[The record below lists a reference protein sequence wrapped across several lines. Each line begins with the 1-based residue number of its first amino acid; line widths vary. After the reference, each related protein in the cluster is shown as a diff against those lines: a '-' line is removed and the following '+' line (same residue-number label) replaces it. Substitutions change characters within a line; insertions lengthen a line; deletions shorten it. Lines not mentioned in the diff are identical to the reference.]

1 MTRTGEQRPVHCC
14 FYPSSSSHFVA
25 FLKSPV
31 YLKTYFLVDNDEQHV
46 LTGFSFHVPSAT
58 RQRWNDQFLPLDVM
72 PKMNNQNVHR
82 KLFLGGLSWDTTE
95 NDLQEYFGQFGPV
108 SNVSIKYN
116 AQTGNPRG
124 FGFITFADDQSIES
138 VLTSGPHS
146 VKNKIIDPRKAKSK
160 LNANL
165 KKIFVGGVDSN
176 MTEEELRDYFSRF
189 GRVDGIELPFDKIR
203 NRRREFCFII
213 FDTKEAADAACSESK
228 QFIGG
233 RDCDIKRA
241 QPQNNAPGGMGG
253 MGGGGGPMG
262 GGHRNGGG
270 MGGGRS
276 MNGSGNGMHYG
287 GGQAAFHSPSFQDYG
302 ETGTQNWGYPSQGS
316 YGAGTAWNAGAGGMG
331 GGGGGR
337 NGNPGGRGG
346 PGGPRGGQSG
356 GGGGAGGGFHRSRVY
371 TGGNSGNDN
380 YGSYN

>member
-1 MTRTGEQRPVHCC
+1 M
-14 FYPSSSSHFVA
+14 
-25 FLKSPV
+25 
-31 YLKTYFLVDNDEQHV
+31 
-46 LTGFSFHVPSAT
+46 
-58 RQRWNDQFLPLDVM
+58 
-72 PKMNNQNVHR
+72 
-82 KLFLGGLSWDTTE
+82 SWDTTE
-95 NDLQEYFGQFGPV
+95 SDLQEYFGQFGQV

-176 MTEEELRDYFSRF
+176 MTEDELRDYFSRF

-241 QPQNNAPGGMGG
+241 QPQNSAGGAGGPGG
-253 MGGGGGPMG
+253 PL
-262 GGHRNGGG
+262 GHRNGGG
-270 MGGGRS
+270 MGGGGGRS
-276 MNGSGNGMHYG
+276 MNGQSGNGQMHYG
-287 GGQAAFHSPSFQDYG
+287 GGQFHSPSFQDYG
-302 ETGTQNWGYPSQGS
+302 ETGTQNWGYQSQAGS
-316 YGAGTAWNAGAGGMG
+316 YGASTAWNAGGAGGMG
-331 GGGGGR
+331 GR
-337 NGNPGGRGG
+337 NGNPGGGRGG
-346 PGGPRGGQSG
+346 PGGPRGGQSAG
-356 GGGGAGGGFHRSRVY
+356 GSGGGFHRSRVY
-371 TGGNSGNDN
+371 TGGNNASDN

>member
-1 MTRTGEQRPVHCC
+1 M
-14 FYPSSSSHFVA
+14 
-25 FLKSPV
+25 
-31 YLKTYFLVDNDEQHV
+31 
-46 LTGFSFHVPSAT
+46 
-58 RQRWNDQFLPLDVM
+58 
-72 PKMNNQNVHR
+72 
-82 KLFLGGLSWDTTE
+82 
-95 NDLQEYFGQFGPV
+95 

-241 QPQNNAPGGMGG
+241 QPQNNA
-253 MGGGGGPMG
+253 GGGPGGPGGPMGGG

-270 MGGGRS
+270 MGGGGGGGRS

-287 GGQAAFHSPSFQDYG
+287 GGQGAFHSPSFQDYG
-302 ETGTQNWGYPSQGS
+302 ETGTQNWGYQSQGS
-316 YGAGTAWNAGAGGMG
+316 YGAGTAWNAGGAGGMGG

-337 NGNPGGRGG
+337 NGNPGGGRGG
-346 PGGPRGGQSG
+346 PGGPRGGQSA
-356 GGGGAGGGFHRSRVY
+356 GGGAGFHRSRVY
-371 TGGNSGNDN
+371 TGGNNANDN

>member
-1 MTRTGEQRPVHCC
+1 MRLRAAG
-14 FYPSSSSHFVA
+14 FFWM
-25 FLKSPV
+25 
-31 YLKTYFLVDNDEQHV
+31 
-46 LTGFSFHVPSAT
+46 TGFCRSLAHGTTSD
-58 RQRWNDQFLPLDVM
+58 RLFLPLLLHRD
-72 PKMNNQNVHR
+72 PKNR

-95 NDLQEYFGQFGPV
+95 NDLQEYFGQFGQV

-124 FGFITFADDQSIES
+124 FGFITFADDQSIET
-138 VLTSGPHS
+138 VLSSGPHS

-241 QPQNNAPGGMGG
+241 QPQNNAA
-253 MGGGGGPMG
+253 GGGPG
-262 GGHRNGGG
+262 GPLGGHRNGMGG
-270 MGGGRS
+270 GGGRS

-287 GGQAAFHSPSFQDYG
+287 GGQSFHSPSFQDYG
-302 ETGTQNWGYPSQGS
+302 ETGTQNWGYQSQPS
-316 YGAGTAWNAGAGGMG
+316 YGAGQGWNAGGGGGMG
-331 GGGGGR
+331 GGGSGGR
-337 NGNPGGRGG
+337 NGNPGGRSG
-346 PGGPRGGQSG
+346 PGGPRGGPGS
-356 GGGGAGGGFHRSRVY
+356 GGAGGGFHRSRVY
-371 TGGNSGNDN
+371 TGGNNASDN
-380 YGSYN
+380 YGPYN